1 MMTLKKGVHIIYDLL
16 LFIGLAIVYFTE
28 AVVLMLIPRR
38 YRAKSIKGEIA
49 LITGGASGIG
59 KLIAIKFAKLGA
71 HVIVWDIN
79 KNGLAEVA
87 EQIKKAGGKC
97 WTYCCDIGDKEA
109 VYHTVKAVQ
118 IEIGNVSLLVNNAGY
133 VYGKTFMELPDW
145 EIEQTFKVN
154 ILSHY
159 WITKSFLKDMIKNNH
174 GHIVT
179 IASVAG
185 LLGIYKCTDY
195 SATKFAAIGCHESLF
210 TELKM
215 HGYEGIH
222 MTLVC
227 PYLINT
233 GMFNGVKP
241 RLIPMLE
248 PEYVAEEVIAGVLAN
263 RNSQEEPL
271 RIFELNTMEAWLGQE
286 EENWPNQERSIPE
299 IPELR
304 TSSDRNSSRP
314 FVNVGV
320 DFCGP
325 FFTKEKKFN
334 NRVCVRSWRLW
345 HKEYLNELNQRLK
358 WKSSG
363 SRKIAIDHLVLIKE
377 DNSPPLSWP
386 IGRVLKIH
394 PGKDNIICVVTI
406 KTIAGVY
413 KRNVRSLAILPI
425 DTTDSR

>member
-1 MMTLKKGVHIIYDLL
+1 GHKMMILKKGVHIIYDLL
-16 LFIGLAIVYFTE
+16 LFIGLAIIYFTE

-109 VYHTVKAVQ
+109 VYHTAKAVQ

-133 VYGKTFMELPDW
+133 VYGKTFMELPDC

-159 WITKSFLKDMIKNNH
+159 WITKSFLKNMIKNNH

-233 GMFNGVKP
+233 GMFNGVKS

-263 RNSQEEPL
+263 EKLIVLPNILRYLLPFKGLLPMKISWALMYHILKGPQIMMTFKGRESNNTYNDNNS
-271 RIFELNTMEAWLGQE
+271 
-286 EENWPNQERSIPE
+286 
-299 IPELR
+299 
-304 TSSDRNSSRP
+304 
-314 FVNVGV
+314 
-320 DFCGP
+320 
-325 FFTKEKKFN
+325 
-334 NRVCVRSWRLW
+334 
-345 HKEYLNELNQRLK
+345 
-358 WKSSG
+358 
-363 SRKIAIDHLVLIKE
+363 AINYE
-377 DNSPPLSWP
+377 D
-386 IGRVLKIH
+386 IH
-394 PGKDNIICVVTI
+394 
-406 KTIAGVY
+406 
-413 KRNVRSLAILPI
+413 
-425 DTTDSR
+425 